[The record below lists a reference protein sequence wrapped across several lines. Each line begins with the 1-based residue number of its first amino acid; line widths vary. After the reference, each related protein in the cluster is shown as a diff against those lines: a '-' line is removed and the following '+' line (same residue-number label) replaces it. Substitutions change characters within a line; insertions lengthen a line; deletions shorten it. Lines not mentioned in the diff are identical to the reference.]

1 MGNLKAISL
10 KFLFATTGLAMFIT
24 LIYTIIVTPISDIT
38 VSQWLVTT
46 WIDFFINVAVLSSWI
61 YYKESTKFRAI
72 LWIIFVAALGYP
84 VLSTYILIQLF
95 KLSPQEANTDPIYH
109 VLLRHSNKN
118 DVETKAKH
126 SVVTARVFF
135 SALGCVMLGALIY
148 TLLTDGSP
156 FRKELLDSVMVATLI
171 DFYCLVLALSVWI
184 AYKESCLICAV
195 IWIVLLIC
203 FGSIATCA
211 YVVLQLFQLTS
222 QDPLYLVLIK
232 HVDRQ
237 VHKEERKYGIPLTI

>member
-10 KFLFATTGLAMFIT
+10 KFLFATTGLAI
-24 LIYTIIVTPISDIT
+24 
-38 VSQWLVTT
+38 
-46 WIDFFINVAVLSSWI
+46 
-61 YYKESTKFRAI
+61 
-72 LWIIFVAALGYP
+72 P

-95 KLSPQEANTDPIYH
+95 KLSPQEANEDPIYH

-148 TLLTDGSP
+148 TL
-156 FRKELLDSVMVATLI
+156 VMVATLI